1 MKDYKKLF
9 LVVFIFISNSIFS
22 QSRDFS
28 DSLSPNITSVSFNEN
43 EIILNE
49 IVSYKYERLDNK
61 FIIKSLEGSE
71 ILKGTIENI
80 GYNKFFTKIIFVN
93 LNKEFSNPKIIGRN
107 DLIFALVNF
116 NVFNNDSTINESK
129 LKEFIEKYNTL

>member
-1 MKDYKKLF
+1 M
-9 LVVFIFISNSIFS
+9 
-22 QSRDFS
+22 
-28 DSLSPNITSVSFNEN
+28 
-43 EIILNE
+43 NE

>member
-49 IVSYKYERLDNK
+49 IVSYKYE
-61 FIIKSLEGSE
+61 
-71 ILKGTIENI
+71 
-80 GYNKFFTKIIFVN
+80 
-93 LNKEFSNPKIIGRN
+93 
-107 DLIFALVNF
+107 
-116 NVFNNDSTINESK
+116 
-129 LKEFIEKYNTL
+129 

>member
-61 FIIKSLEGSE
+61 FIIKSLKS
-71 ILKGTIENI
+71 I
-80 GYNKFFTKIIFVN
+80 
-93 LNKEFSNPKIIGRN
+93 
-107 DLIFALVNF
+107 
-116 NVFNNDSTINESK
+116 
-129 LKEFIEKYNTL
+129 